1 VDKTNIIKAAMNE
14 ALRMMVRASLTIRED
29 VRMVPENS
37 RSECFSGASRN
48 DLNEIASQS
57 IHVRNRRAYSSYIK
71 YALMALFVFD

>member
-1 VDKTNIIKAAMNE
+1 VDKTNIIKAAMDE
-14 ALRMMVRASLTIRED
+14 AWRMMVRASLTIKED

-57 IHVRNRRAYSSYIK
+57 ILVRNRRAYSSYIK
-71 YALMALFVFD
+71 YALMVLFVFD